1 MDIQEYT
8 DLIYKLKRYYK
19 LNNIHNTDRYQQKI
33 KEIGKILGD
42 NGIIQFGG
50 VLSHEQIKDLLKDT
64 PQNISDRLKLEL
76 NLELYKSNVDILVK
90 NHEAILTII
99 EDYKNAILKLIEE
112 KDKCFDDL
120 QDAKSKSA
128 SPEEIRLLESKLSD
142 YETKLKEKVSTL
154 KLLVRQKD
162 EKNVDKVK
170 EEISDYL
177 TRKSTGADIGAVT
190 ISSESEHLLSPV
202 REIIDKID
210 KFLGK

>member
-8 DLIYKLKRYYK
+8 DLIYKLKKYYK

-170 EEISDYL
+170 EEVSDYL
-177 TRKSTGADIGAVT
+177 IKKTSG
-190 ISSESEHLLSPV
+190 SESEHLLSPV

-210 KFLGK
+210 NFLAK

>member
-177 TRKSTGADIGAVT
+177 IKKSTGKDISAVT
-190 ISSESEHLLSPV
+190 ITSESESLLSPV